1 MKIDVDK
8 YEKQIKTEIIEKYQS
23 NGKVRQVK
31 IAFYY
36 FIEWMLYCNAVLH
49 LTEGLIKEEGQTNS
63 N

>member
-23 NGKVRQVK
+23 NAKVRQVK